1 FDVVIGNPPYLELR
15 QVDYLPPKNLASYET
30 KAIHAM
36 CIDRSSQLLSQQ
48 GCMSMIVPLALVS
61 TQRMQS
67 IQTIL
72 EGSRNVW
79 YTNYSWRPAKLFDM
93 VNLLLT
99 IFIAAP
105 STENKTFSTN
115 CQKWTSDNRD
125 SLMYS
130 ISYVEIPRHRTAVW
144 APKLGME
151 IETTLLKKCTEV
163 KTVLRLFMS
172 SQSKHRVYHR
182 VAGGLYWKVFT
193 DFQPAFRVNGKSG
206 NSTAERS
213 FSVETSE
220 ILRPVIAVLS
230 SDLFWWWYTITT
242 DCRNLSASDIKNFPI
257 PKSALYDS
265 QLAELGEMYLEDL
278 QRNSIMQVRV
288 QKQTGRTETQLFKIQ
303 KSKHII
309 DQIDRALAKHYGF
322 TDEELDFIINYD
334 IKYRM
339 GLGN

>member
-1 FDVVIGNPPYLELR
+1 MIIGNPPYLELR
-15 QVDYLPPKNLASYET
+15 QVDYLPPNSLSSYET

-36 CIDRSSQLLSQQ
+36 CIDRSAQLLSQH

-61 TQRMQS
+61 TQRMQT

-72 EGSRNVW
+72 EESRNVW
-79 YTNYSWRPAKLFDM
+79 YANYSWRPAKLFDM

-99 IFIAAP
+99 IFIATP
-105 STENKTFSTN
+105 SRQDRTFSTN
-115 CQKWTSDNRD
+115 CQKWSSDNRD
-125 SLMYS
+125 SLMYN
-130 ISYVEIPRHRTAVW
+130 IGYVEIPRHRTATW

-151 IETTLLKKCTEV
+151 IETDLLEKCTAV
-163 KTVLRLFMS
+163 KTVLRLFMA
-172 SQSKHRVYHR
+172 QSKHRVYHR

-206 NSTAERS
+206 NSTAERA

-265 QLAELGEMYLEDL
+265 QLAELGKVYLEDL
-278 QRNSIMQVRV
+278 QCNSIMQVRV
-288 QKQTGRTETQLFKIQ
+288 QKRTGRTETQLFKIQ

-309 DQIDRALAKHYGF
+309 DEIDHVLAKHYGF

-339 GLGN
+339 GLGK